1 MSLSSSSSGTVP
13 FTATGPSPETPAM
26 VMALGNLPRE
36 TDGLTVDGGV
46 VDEVRLVSSMTAGIV
61 DGPGSDIGGNS
72 SSGEEDKKGE
82 TIGIDGKLLD
92 FDEEEESG
100 DIIASNESEILLGFV
115 DVSELEEGSGS
126 VMISSA
132 I

>member
-1 MSLSSSSSGTVP
+1 
-13 FTATGPSPETPAM
+13 M